1 MCTTRP
7 CYALHTLLQTSKARN
22 ASAQVW
28 SSRGA
33 APAAASSAR
42 ERERAGGVCAGD
54 EGAAGVCAADDVAA
68 GVCAGEDVWSDDW
81 RRDFCA
87 DLPNLSDARYK
98 A

>member
-1 MCTTRP
+1 
-7 CYALHTLLQTSKARN
+7 
-22 ASAQVW
+22 VW

-42 ERERAGGVCAGD
+42 ETERAGGVCAGD
-54 EGAAGVCAADDVAA
+54 EGAAGVCAGDEGAG